1 MELDRP
7 LTSDETRR
15 LAESWKKRY
24 SIDATAEHSPSHENI
39 QDANDANDAND
50 VNDVNDVNDAVRA
63 NDTNLQAHVEGN
75 SIFLLEREIFFI
87 RSRYK

>member
-24 SIDATAEHSPSHENI
+24 SVDTTAERSSSHENI
-39 QDANDANDAND
+39 NDVKDPSDTNDANDAN
-50 VNDVNDVNDAVRA
+50 
-63 NDTNLQAHVEGN
+63 LQTHDESN
-75 SIFLLEREIFFI
+75 SNRKQFI
-87 RSRYK
+87 MTLQLMTV